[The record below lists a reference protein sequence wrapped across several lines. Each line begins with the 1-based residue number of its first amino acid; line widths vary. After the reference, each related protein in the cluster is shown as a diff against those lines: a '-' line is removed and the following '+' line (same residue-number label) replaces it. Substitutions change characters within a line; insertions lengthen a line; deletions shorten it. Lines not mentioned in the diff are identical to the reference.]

1 MQMHLF
7 GRLVPAEV
15 ARRRLLAAV
24 RPIERSERVPVE
36 MAFGRVSSCEV
47 RSPAPVPAFARAHW
61 DGYAVRSQDTRPAT
75 PARPVR
81 LRLAGELFAEERFVR
96 RLHAG
101 EAVAVA
107 TGAAMPPGSDAVAIF
122 EEHRRRG
129 NGVLVPRPILPGK
142 RVTPAGDDFRKGQL
156 LISPGEPLSPAA
168 VGAAAAC
175 GFRSVEVL
183 ARPVVAVLANGNELL
198 PPGSARRRG
207 KIFESNNASVAAVI
221 EAAGGIPRLSR
232 PLPDDPR
239 ILERAV
245 RSAVRTSD
253 LVLTTGGS
261 SVGERDHIPRILA
274 RLGSPLF
281 HGIAVRPGKPTVA
294 ARAGR
299 TLVVGLPGHPASCL
313 LNMYWLVLPALHRL
327 AGRPGPG
334 WTETWQVLAR
344 DAARPDPAMT
354 TVVPLA
360 IRGGR
365 AYPTFRG
372 SSALSSLRG
381 ATAFALVPP
390 GRRGARAGTRI
401 RTCEL
406 DPPLGA
412 RSAGERRG
420 NR

>member
-1 MQMHLF
+1 MEMHLF

-24 RPIERSERVPVE
+24 RPIERAERVPVE
-36 MAFGRVSSCEV
+36 RAFGRIASRAV
-47 RSPAPVPAFARAHW
+47 RSPAAVPAFARAHW
-61 DGYAVRSQDTRPAT
+61 DGYAVRSRDTRGARAGG
-75 PARPVR
+75 PARLHLV
-81 LRLAGELFAEERFVR
+81 GELFAEQRFAR
-96 RLHAG
+96 RLREG

-122 EEHRRRG
+122 EDARRRG
-129 NGVLVPRPILPGK
+129 DYVLVPRPI
-142 RVTPAGDDFRKGQL
+142 RVGERVSPAGDDFPRGSL
-156 LISPGEPLSPAA
+156 LIPSGEAVSPAA
-168 VGAAAAC
+168 AGAAAAC
-175 GFRSVEVL
+175 GLRSVEVL
-183 ARPVVAVLANGNELL
+183 AQPVVTVLPNGNELL
-198 PPGSARRRG
+198 ALGSSPRRG
-207 KIFESNNASVAAVI
+207 KIFESNNVSVAAVI
-221 EAAGGIPRLSR
+221 EAAGGIPKLER

-239 ILERAV
+239 VLERAV
-245 RSAVRTSD
+245 RTALRRSD

-261 SVGERDHIPRILA
+261 SVGERDHIPGILA

-294 ARAGR
+294 VRAGR
-299 TLVVGLPGHPASCL
+299 TLVIGLPGHPASCL
-313 LNMYWLVLPALHRL
+313 LNMYWLVLPVLRRL

-334 WTETWQVLAR
+334 WSEGVRVLGR
-344 DAARPDPAMT
+344 DAARPDPALS

-372 SSALSSLRG
+372 SSALTSLRG
-381 ATAFALVPP
+381 ASAFALVPP
-390 GRRGARAGTRI
+390 GRGGARAGMRI

-412 RSAGERRG
+412 PRA
-420 NR
+420 N